1 MKYYL
6 RMSYDQIRELV
17 SQNKELIFAHQE
29 LNEFVKNSLHIT
41 QSKAVEYINNLDEVC
56 EYISKNDFDKN
67 KPYAIIERKEKLK
80 DYDEDEKLNVKIIDD
95 NIILINEKE
104 KNKDQSVVIPN
115 QFDNLKNSHE
125 PQDDN
130 LKNCP
135 HCKSKYFFEGGC
147 KFITCQSAFCNNKKF
162 FCHLC
167 GTRLQASDK
176 IIHFPQGI
184 YANSCLKNHNK

>member
-135 HCKSKYFFEGGC
+135 HCKSKYFFEGGS
-147 KFITCQSAFCNNKKF
+147 KFITCLSLFCNKKKF

-167 GTRLQASDK
+167 GSKLQTSEK
-176 IIHFPQGI
+176 INHFPQGI